1 MAKVKKWHGIEEL
14 VDKEINIPKELW
26 KFEEIMREIPN
37 FDKADSANKIF
48 EKDEYIILKVKSK
61 NRVGY
66 ILYNTKKTF
75 KNGHTHIKGYSMAK
89 TIIDN
94 CIKKKTPKTSNLYL
108 LTSHIR
114 ISTDEKYIKR
124 IEELIEAKKHKDK
137 IKYINKSK

>member
-1 MAKVKKWHGIEEL
+1 M
-14 VDKEINIPKELW
+14 P
-26 KFEEIMREIPN
+26 F
-37 FDKADSANKIF
+37 
-48 EKDEYIILKVKSK
+48 SK
-61 NRVGY
+61 
-66 ILYNTKKTF
+66 
-75 KNGHTHIKGYSMAK
+75 HQSHIRTYGMAK

-124 IEELIEAKKHKDK
+124 IEELIEAKKNKDK

>member
-37 FDKADSANKIF
+37 FDKADCANKIF

-75 KNGHTHIKGYSMAK
+75 KTRG
-89 TIIDN
+89 
-94 CIKKKTPKTSNLYL
+94 
-108 LTSHIR
+108 R
-114 ISTDEKYIKR
+114 ISR
-124 IEELIEAKKHKDK
+124 R
-137 IKYINKSK
+137 NCWR

>member
-14 VDKEINIPKELW
+14 VDKEINIPKNLW

-37 FDKADSANKIF
+37 FDKVDGAKKIY
-48 EKDEYIILKVKSK
+48 EKEEFIILAVKK
-61 NRVGY
+61 GY
-66 ILYNTKKTF
+66 IVYNTDMPFSK
-75 KNGHTHIKGYSMAK
+75 HHSHIRTYGMAK

-94 CIKKKTPKTSNLYL
+94 CTKKKTPKTSNLYL

-124 IEELIEAKKHKDK
+124 IEELIEAKKNKDK

>member
-1 MAKVKKWHGIEEL
+1 MSKFKKWHGIEEL
-14 VDKEINIPKELW
+14 VDQEVNVPKELW
-26 KFEEIMREIPN
+26 KFQELMEEIPN
-37 FDKADSANKIF
+37 FNKVDSANKVF
-48 EKDEYIILKVKSK
+48 EKDDYIILKVKSK

-75 KNGHTHIKGYSMAK
+75 KNGHTHVKGFDIAK

-94 CIKKKTPKTSNLYL
+94 CIKNKTPKTSNLYL

-114 ISTDEKYIKR
+114 ISTDEKYIKK

>member
-1 MAKVKKWHGIEEL
+1 MSKIKKWHGIEEL
-14 VDKEINIPKELW
+14 VDQEVNVPKELW
-26 KFEEIMREIPN
+26 SFQELMEEIPN
-37 FDKADSANKIF
+37 FNKVDSANKIY
-48 EKDEYIILKVKSK
+48 EKDDFIILKVKSK

-75 KNGHTHIKGYSMAK
+75 KNGHTHVKGYSMAK

-94 CIKKKTPKTSNLYL
+94 CIKKRTPKTSNIYL

-114 ISTDEKYIKR
+114 ISDDEKYIQK
-124 IEELIEAKKHKDK
+124 IEELIEAKKSKDK